1 MLCHRFT
8 RVRRMLIVVAA
19 LPACACLMI
28 APEVAVKAVAS
39 EIRQQDLAVRDKLK
53 WCGNTKGEGT
63 VVYVKSETDCGP
75 QYAWLRTRGKTFA
88 FDDASQELTPS
99 ATRLSP
105 AIVASMPWLGWKNLE
120 EGRKAAHDEVCL
132 H

>member
-1 MLCHRFT
+1 
-8 RVRRMLIVVAA
+8 
-19 LPACACLMI
+19 MI
-28 APEVAVKAVAS
+28 APEVAVKAVAR
-39 EIRQQDLAVRDKLK
+39 EIRQQDLAVREKLK

-75 QYAWLRTRGKTFA
+75 QYVRLAPHRGKTFA
-88 FDDASQELTPS
+88 LDDASQELTPS

-105 AIVASMPWLGWKNLE
+105 AIVASMPWIGWKNLE